1 MLLHLVYVVY
11 VVYAADVGDVGI
23 LDGEA
28 FLLVT
33 SHLVARSISG

>member
-1 MLLHLVYVVY
+1 MHLVY

-33 SHLVARSISG
+33 SLLVARSISS